1 MAACLERMPEIQERD
16 YSADETRWSLLM
28 ISAQSGN
35 ETDYRQLLS
44 ELSDMVNNYLVS
56 RLGGYDFIDDCA
68 QEVLIAVH
76 EARHTYDPR
85 RKFRPWLFAI
95 IRHKSIDAIRRQ
107 AVRTELHAGH
117 CTVEDHIAGDTPLE
131 SGMTAGRLISALS
144 PRHREAIKLT
154 KILGFTTA
162 EAASRLAISES
173 AMKVRVHRAVSSLR
187 KLMEA
192 EAL

>member
-1 MAACLERMPEIQERD
+1 MPGTEERD
-16 YSADETRWSLLM
+16 YSADETRWSKLM
-28 ISAQSGN
+28 ASAQSGN
-35 ETDYRQLLS
+35 EADYRQLLL
-44 ELSDMVNNYLVS
+44 ELSDMVNRYLRS
-56 RLGGYDFIDDCA
+56 RLGGYDFTDDCA

-95 IRHKSIDAIRRQ
+95 IRHKAIDAIRRNR
-107 AVRTELHAGH
+107 VRRDHHAGQCGSEH
-117 CTVEDHIAGDTPLE
+117 GLADEAASDDTTLDAGVT
-131 SGMTAGRLISALS
+131 SGQLISALS

-173 AMKVRVHRAVSSLR
+173 AMKVRVHRAIASLR

>member
-1 MAACLERMPEIQERD
+1 MVTHVECMPGTDEPD
-16 YSADETRWSLLM
+16 YSADEARWSLLM
-28 ISAQSGN
+28 ASAQAGN
-35 ETDYRQLLS
+35 EADYRQLLT
-44 ELSDMVNNYLVS
+44 ELSDMVSRYLMS
-56 RLGGYDFIDDCA
+56 RLGGYDFTDDCA
-68 QEVLIAVH
+68 QEILIAVH

-107 AVRTELHAGH
+107 QARKENEARHAL
-117 CTVEDHIAGDTPLE
+117 DSDTGRANANLDE
-131 SGMTAGRLISALS
+131 SVTSGQLINALS

-162 EAASRLAISES
+162 EAAARLAISES
-173 AMKVRVHRAVSSLR
+173 AMKVRVHRAIASLR